1 MSVNKREGG
10 GTREQE
16 AGRRD
21 QTRAHTDDD
30 SVELSAGAWTTVP
43 LREVKTGEKQ
53 RRRTELASDGL
64 AAKKEKSH
72 SRIEAYDEA
81 ADVFHKSKRRSLHIT
96 YKSVSTKIHWEVI
109 GIVTRP

>member
-1 MSVNKREGG
+1 
-10 GTREQE
+10 
-16 AGRRD
+16 
-21 QTRAHTDDD
+21 
-30 SVELSAGAWTTVP
+30 VELSAGAWTTVP

-53 RRRTELASDGL
+53 RRTELASDGL

-81 ADVFHKSKRRSLHIT
+81 ADAFHKSKRCSLHIS
-96 YKSVSTKIHWEVI
+96 YKSVHTKIHWEVI

>member
-1 MSVNKREGG
+1 M
-10 GTREQE
+10 
-16 AGRRD
+16 
-21 QTRAHTDDD
+21 
-30 SVELSAGAWTTVP
+30 ELSAGAWTTVP

-64 AAKKEKSH
+64 VAKKEKSH

-81 ADVFHKSKRRSLHIT
+81 ADAFHKRKRRSLHIT
-96 YKSVSTKIHWEVI
+96 YKSVPAEIHWEVI